1 MSKYTTEL
9 RWPIEQFLDSVGM
22 PHEESSWPKVYEMLG
37 LSDYPIYDEGH
48 RQELNDKI
56 IRRYYFR
63 EIGFETFGQFA
74 WHVRSHMHEV
84 MPYFNELYRTVGLI
98 QDPLSTKD
106 MSFDETGNRT
116 REFSESRTSDTTSH
130 TDQSTSTTSSD
141 KNVIQDTPM
150 NGLDTGAIEAMDYA
164 TNVTFDNGSTSGEG
178 ETDVTGSTEG
188 ATSSNES
195 EAHGLSHREH
205 GYDRPQA
212 ETLLTYRRA
221 ILNIDL
227 DVVESLGNLFMGL
240 W

>member
-9 RWPIEQFLDSVGM
+9 RWPIEQALDARGL
-22 PHEESSWPKVYEMLG
+22 PHDESSWPSVYGLLG
-37 LSDYPIYDEGH
+37 LDDYPLFEEGH

-63 EIGFETFGQFA
+63 EIGFETFGQFV

-98 QDPLSTKD
+98 QDPLSTRD
-106 MSFDETGNRT
+106 MSFDEAGNRA
-116 REFSESRTSDTTSH
+116 REFSESRTSDSASH
-130 TDQSTSTTSSD
+130 TNQSTSTTSND
-141 KNVIQDTPM
+141 KNVVQDTPM
-150 NGLDTGAIEAMDYA
+150 NGLDTGAIQSMDYA
-164 TNVTFDNGSTSGEG
+164 TNVTFDNGSTTGEG
-178 ETDVTGSTEG
+178 ETDVTGTTEG

-195 EAHGLSHREH
+195 ETHGLAHREH

-212 ETLLTYRRA
+212 ETLLTYRKA

>member
-9 RWPIEQFLDSVGM
+9 RWPIEQELDARGL
-22 PHEESSWPKVYEMLG
+22 PHDESSWPSVYDLLG
-37 LSDYPIYDEGH
+37 LGDYPIYDEGH

-84 MPYFNELYRTVGLI
+84 MPYFNELYRTIGLI
-98 QDPLSTKD
+98 QDPLSTRD
-106 MSFDETGNRT
+106 MSFDEVGNRA

-130 TDQSTSTTSSD
+130 TNQSTSTTSND
-141 KNVIQDTPM
+141 KNVVQDTPM
-150 NGLDTGAIEAMDYA
+150 NGLDTGAIQSMDYA
-164 TNVTFDNGSTSGEG
+164 TNVTFDNGSTTGEG
-178 ETDVTGSTEG
+178 ETDVTGTTEG
-188 ATSSNES
+188 ETSSNES
-195 EAHGLSHREH
+195 ETHGLTHREH

-212 ETLLTYRRA
+212 ETLLTYRKA